1 MEAGTVPRT
10 GEGEGTDPRTGSMWM
25 GLDAASSWSNL
36 SFQPARVPSIFVFSM
51 DGSSALSFLDGWSAE
66 ECARV

>member
-36 SFQPARVPSIFVFSM
+36 SFQPARVPSIFVF
-51 DGSSALSFLDGWSAE
+51 LDGWILGTL
-66 ECARV
+66 